1 MITNVLGRKR
11 SFYRQLLF
19 SYLRIA
25 IVSAI
30 FCVIL
35 LTFVFLLSANTGE
48 MNESSV
54 PQSRSL
60 HQMSKDIEKTKSAL
74 RSWVLFGEDRYKDE
88 RRKVWEEIQLQL
100 GELELRSSIAEEEEQ
115 LRNFTDLRQKLAD
128 LNQWQWQIEDIAHSP
143 ENLPAHWL
151 WKRDGLPTL
160 SKLRQAVESLLLN
173 NQQRYQ
179 FDTPRLPREN
189 SVLLVKVNHLLSE
202 LRSEMEHYLSAG
214 ESTAEAHLQGYFARL
229 DEQMVLL
236 GQQTWPDSEQP
247 AITWLLREFNAFKGL
262 SKKVVNLRYSDEWNM
277 LQFWTGKHHLPIER
291 DLNLLIQTIDE
302 HHQRNLAST
311 MEKADKLSNRAIFIA
326 TLMPITMFLL
336 IYYLANRNATGLSN
350 SILALSKKANDMA
363 RGHMSGSINIG
374 GTLELDAL
382 ATAFN
387 RMQNSLK
394 DSYGRLHGVVDTAL
408 DAIITIN
415 NQGRIESFNKSAEA
429 MFGYSAND
437 MIGQSINM
445 LMADN
450 DARQHDQHMRR
461 YLRSGRSN
469 IIGVSREV
477 VAKRRDGSVF
487 PISISVSE
495 MKLSNYH
502 GFTGII
508 RDLTQDKKRTEQLI
522 EAEKMSALGLMVAGV
537 AHEVN
542 NPLGNAITA
551 NSFIFEQLKNVR
563 KSFTDGKLRAKELED
578 YLERTND
585 TLEIINGNLYR
596 AAEIVSN
603 FKNVAMDQSSGERRR
618 INLHQYLGEVLHTL
632 YPRYKRTD
640 IDVSYDCPRDVIVF
654 TYPGAIFQIISNLVV
669 NSIVHGFKDN
679 KVGNILIRVTDSD
692 TLYTVDYTDSGE
704 GVSAE
709 VADHIFEPFVTTR
722 KEEGGSGLGMHIVQN
737 IVEQKL
743 LGEISL
749 LQDTD
754 VGIHIRIILPK
765 NLILDA
771 DQQHERSIEDA
782 ISS

>member
-25 IVSAI
+25 IASAI
-30 FCVIL
+30 FCIIL

-48 MNESSV
+48 MNENSV

-60 HQMSKDIEKTKSAL
+60 HKMNKDIEKTKSAL
-74 RSWVLFGEDRYKDE
+74 RSWVLFGDERYKDE
-88 RRKVWEEIQLQL
+88 RRKIWEEIQLQL
-100 GELELRSSIAEEEEQ
+100 GELELRSSFAEDEEQ
-115 LRNFTDLRQKLAD
+115 MRNFIELRQKLAD
-128 LNQWQWQIEDIAHSP
+128 LNQWQWQIEDVAHSP
-143 ENLPAHWL
+143 ENYPAHWL

-160 SKLRQAVESLLLN
+160 GRIREAIESLLLN
-173 NQQRYQ
+173 NQQEYK
-179 FDTPRLPREN
+179 FDIPRLSREN
-189 SVLLVKVNHLLSE
+189 SVLLVSVNHLLGE
-202 LRSEMEHYLSAG
+202 LHSEMEHYLNSG
-214 ESTAEAHLQGYFARL
+214 ENTAEAHLQGYFKRV
-229 DEQMVLL
+229 DERMVML
-236 GQQTWPDSEQP
+236 GKQQWPDSEQQ
-247 AITWLLREFNAFKGL
+247 AVTWLLREFSAFKTL
-262 SKKVVNLRYSDEWNM
+262 SKKIVNLRYSDEWNM
-277 LQFWTGKHHLPIER
+277 LQFWTGKYHLPIER
-291 DLNLLIQTIDE
+291 DLNLLIQTIDDY
-302 HHQRNLAST
+302 HQRNLART

-445 LMADN
+445 LMADS

-551 NSFIFEQLKNVR
+551 NSFLFEQLKNVR

-618 INLHQYLGEVLHTL
+618 VNLHQYLGEVLHTL
-632 YPRYKRTD
+632 YPRYKRTE
-640 IDVSYDCPRDVIVF
+640 IDVSYDCPREVVVF

-669 NSIVHGFKDN
+669 NSIVHGFSEN
-679 KVGNILIRVTDSD
+679 KVGNILIRVSD
-692 TLYTVDYTDSGE
+692 TETMYTIDYTDSGE
-704 GVSAE
+704 GVAPE

-743 LGEISL
+743 HGEISL

-754 VGIHIRIILPK
+754 VGIHIRIVLPK

-771 DQQHERSIEDA
+771 DQQTERSIEDA

>member
-25 IVSAI
+25 IASAL
-30 FCVIL
+30 FCIIL

-48 MNESSV
+48 MNENSV

-60 HQMSKDIEKTKSAL
+60 HQISKDIEKTKGAL
-74 RSWVLFGEDRYKDE
+74 RSWVLFGEERYKDE
-88 RRKVWEEIQLQL
+88 RRKIWEEIQLQL
-100 GELELRSSIAEEEEQ
+100 GELELRSSIANEEEQ
-115 LRNFTDLRQKLAD
+115 VRNFIDLRKKLAD
-128 LNQWQWQIEDIAHSP
+128 LNQWQWQIEDVAHSP
-143 ENLPAHWL
+143 ENFPAHWL
-151 WKRDGLPTL
+151 WKKDGLPTL
-160 SKLRQAVESLLLN
+160 SRIRDALEAILLN
-173 NQQRYQ
+173 NQQKYKY
-179 FDTPRLPREN
+179 DIPRLPRTN
-189 SVLLVKVNHLLSE
+189 SVLLVKANHLLGE
-202 LRSEMEHYLSAG
+202 LHNEMDHYLNSG
-214 ESTAEAHLQGYFARL
+214 ENSSEVHLQGYFTRL
-229 DEQMVLL
+229 DGYMVSL
-236 GQQTWPDSEQP
+236 GKQKWPDSERN
-247 AITWLLREFNAFKGL
+247 AITWVLREFNAFKAL
-262 SKKVVNLRYSDEWNM
+262 SKKVVSLRYSDEWNM
-277 LQFWTGKHHLPIER
+277 LQFWTGKYHLPIER

-302 HHQRNLAST
+302 HHQQNLAQT

-326 TLMPITMFLL
+326 TLMPITMFFL

-429 MFGYSAND
+429 MFGYSATD
-437 MIGQSINM
+437 MIGQSVNM
-445 LMADN
+445 LMADE
-450 DARQHDQHMRR
+450 DARQHDQYLRR

-469 IIGVSREV
+469 IIGVAREV
-477 VAKRRDGSVF
+477 VAKRRDGSIF

-551 NSFIFEQLKNVR
+551 NSFLFEQLKNVR

-632 YPRYKRTD
+632 YPRYKRTE
-640 IDVSYDCPRDVIVF
+640 IDVSYDCPREVMVF

-669 NSIVHGFKDN
+669 NSIVHGFKEN
-679 KVGNILIRVTDSD
+679 KVGNILIRVSDSD
-692 TLYTVDYTDSGE
+692 SQYTIDYTDSGE
-704 GVSAE
+704 GVAPE

-743 LGEISL
+743 HGEISL

-771 DQQHERSIEDA
+771 DQQYERSIEDA
-782 ISS
+782 IAT